1 MGNRNSLKQK
11 PSHDYSENFIKMY
24 SRLINMGFDE
34 SKSIK
39 AATKYPNNLN
49 KAIDYINK
57 LQSKSNDE
65 KKHQFTKYVT
75 LIEYI
80 STRNLIE
87 IVANTNSFEEN
98 KKSNNTQ
105 HKLRSKVMDEKND
118 DVKQNECIDFNNIC
132 NGICTCKALD
142 ILIGELTYYQKYN
155 ENEVDMDTILKY
167 FTLN

>member
-65 KKHQFTKYVT
+65 KKHQFT
-75 LIEYI
+75 
-80 STRNLIE
+80 N
-87 IVANTNSFEEN
+87 FEEN